1 MVSAELLNS
10 YYLMFIA
17 SRCDRILAFA
27 LDKHGAVGSDNRN
40 ALSVSTRD
48 GTFADQ
54 GGDCA
59 VSGHGPCGEGIDR
72 YVTGPVSAVAG
83 ICLVL
88 KDRAGQDR
96 SVREVQLQI
105 AELSQ
110 RIAPLISCSSAVKVQ
125 SAPFFPL
132 SAPAALVGIAGTL

>member
-1 MVSAELLNS
+1 MVSVELLNS

-40 ALSVSTRD
+40 ALSVRTRD

-59 VSGHGPCGEGIDR
+59 VSGHGPCGEGIDH

-105 AELSQ
+105 ADAVPEDRTAHFL
-110 RIAPLISCSSAVKVQ
+110 LICGEGAVSAVL
-125 SAPFFPL
+125 SAL
-132 SAPAALVGIAGTL
+132 APAALVGIAGTL